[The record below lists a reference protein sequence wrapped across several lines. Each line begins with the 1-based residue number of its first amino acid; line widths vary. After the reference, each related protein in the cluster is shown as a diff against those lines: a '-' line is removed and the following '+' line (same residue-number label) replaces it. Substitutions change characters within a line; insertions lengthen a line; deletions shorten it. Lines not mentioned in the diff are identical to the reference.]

1 MLVTLEWLKEYVE
14 FDLNANET
22 ATLLTL
28 AGLEVEGIGD
38 SDLGPVLDV
47 KVTPNRGDC
56 LSVVGLVRE
65 IIAKLADRCTPTSAW
80 DDYRHGWAYGD
91 EDGPHDCASHASV
104 TIEAPELCPRYGAR
118 LVRGFS
124 IGPSSELMQK
134 RLAACGM
141 RPISNIVDVTNYV
154 LLELGQPLHAFD
166 HDLLHGGCVVV
177 RRARD
182 GETITTID
190 GTEVSLTSEMLVI
203 CDEDHPV
210 ALAGVM
216 GGAESE
222 VTEATHN
229 LLLESAHF
237 DPVCIRRT
245 SKTVGVKS
253 ESSYRFERSVDPG
266 GVVTA
271 LNRACRLIE
280 RETGVAPVRG
290 VIDVYPEGPKPRLIE
305 LDMARADLLLGMKV
319 PLGDAMGYLTRLGL
333 KVQPAGGGKLTVT
346 VPERRPDLQREDDI
360 IEEIGR
366 VHGYEHIPDELP
378 VGRTLLGR
386 ESPTTA
392 FEEKLRDRLVAL
404 GLNEVICHSLRAPSP
419 LDDAEPGDYVAPRTP
434 AGPDLSVL
442 RPTLIAGVAAAALY
456 NLNRGI
462 LDISLFEIGRVF
474 RRLNEGYEENKH
486 LALFLCGRK
495 EPVSWRIGEKGPH
508 FGFFDAKG
516 LVTALLETLGIRP
529 AFAPRCDNRL
539 HPGRAADILVGEQN
553 LGYVGEIHPRLAER
567 MDLPSG
573 SQIAEFDVD
582 ALMAAAAGVSRFS
595 PPPRFP
601 AVRRDI
607 AFEVPKSVSY
617 ASVELAVRECAGE
630 VLEEVRLFDVYEG
643 KGIAEGSHSLALAL
657 TLRKTDGTMT
667 DEEANDVRERVFAGL
682 EALGARR
689 R

>member
-14 FDLNANET
+14 FDLSADET

-56 LSVVGLVRE
+56 LSVVGLARE
-65 IIAKLADRCTPTSAW
+65 IIAKLADRCKPTSAW

-91 EDGPHDCASHASV
+91 EDGPYDCSSYASV
-104 TIEAPELCPRYGAR
+104 TIEAPDLCPRYGAR
-118 LVRGFS
+118 LVRGFD
-124 IGPSSELMQK
+124 IGPSSALMQS
-134 RLAACGM
+134 RLTACGM

-166 HDLLHGGCVVV
+166 HDLLHGGRVVV

-190 GTEVSLTSEMLVI
+190 GTEVSLTSEMLAI

-222 VTEATHN
+222 VTGNTHN

-245 SKTVGVKS
+245 SKMVGVKS

-290 VIDVYPEGPKPRLIE
+290 VIDVYPEGPKPRTIE

-333 KVQPAGGGKLTVT
+333 KVQPSGGGKLAVT
-346 VPERRPDLQREDDI
+346 VPERRADLKRADDI

-386 ESPTTA
+386 ESKSTA

-404 GLNEVICHSLRAPSP
+404 GLNEVVCHSLRAPSP
-419 LDDAEPGDYVAPRTP
+419 LDDVDSDGYVAPRTP

-462 LDISLFEIGRVF
+462 LDIALFEIGRVF
-474 RRLNEGYEENKH
+474 RRRDQGYEEGKH

-495 EPVSWRIGEKGPH
+495 EPVSWHVGEKGPH

-516 LVTALLETLGIRP
+516 LLSGLLETLGIRP
-529 AFAPRCDNRL
+529 AFVPRSDDRL
-539 HPGRAADILVGEQN
+539 HPGRAADVLAGKQTLGFFGE
-553 LGYVGEIHPRLAER
+553 VHPSLAER
-567 MDLPSG
+567 VDLPLG

-582 ALMAAAAGVSRFS
+582 ALMVACAEAPRFS

-601 AVRRDI
+601 SVRRDI
-607 AFEVPKSVSY
+607 AFVVPKSATY
-617 ASVELAVRECAGE
+617 AEVEQVVRDRAGE

-643 KGIAEGSHSLALAL
+643 KGIPEGSHSLALAL
-657 TLRKTDGTMT
+657 TLRKADGTLT
-667 DEEANDVRERVFAGL
+667 DEEANEVRERVFSGL

>member
-14 FDLNANET
+14 FDLEADET

-38 SDLGPVLDV
+38 SELGPVLDV

-56 LSVVGLVRE
+56 LSVVGLARE
-65 IIAKLADRCTPTSAW
+65 IIAKLADQCTPTSAW
-80 DDYRHGWAYGD
+80 DEYRHGWRYGD
-91 EDGPHDCASHASV
+91 EDAPHDCARYATV
-104 TIEAPELCPRYGAR
+104 NIEAPDLCPRYGAR
-118 LVRGFS
+118 LVRGFRT
-124 IGPSSELMQK
+124 GPSSDLVQK
-134 RLAACGM
+134 RLLACGM

-177 RRARD
+177 RRARE
-182 GETITTID
+182 GETLVTID
-190 GTEVSLTSEMLVI
+190 GTEVRLTSEMLAI
-203 CDEDHPV
+203 CDADHPV

-222 VTEATHN
+222 VTDSTHN

-245 SKTVGVKS
+245 SKAVGVKS

-280 RETGVAPVRG
+280 RETGVAPIRG
-290 VIDVYPEGPKPRLIE
+290 VIDVYPEGPKPRIVE

-319 PLGDAMGYLTRLGL
+319 PLGDAIGYLTRLGL
-333 KVQPAGGGKLTVT
+333 KVQPSDGGKLTVT
-346 VPERRPDLQREDDI
+346 VSERRPDLKREDDI

-378 VGRTLLGR
+378 VGRTLLGK
-386 ESPTTA
+386 ESATTA
-392 FEEKLRDRLVAL
+392 FEERLRDHLVAL
-404 GLNEVICHSLRAPSP
+404 GLNEVVCHSLRAPSP
-419 LDDAEPGDYVAPRTP
+419 LDDISADEYAAPRTA

-474 RRLNEGYEENKH
+474 RRTGQGYEEAKH
-486 LALFLCGRK
+486 VALLLSGRR
-495 EPVSWRIGEKGPH
+495 EPASWHVGEKGPH
-508 FGFFDAKG
+508 WGFFDAKG
-516 LVTALLETLGIRP
+516 IVVALLSAFGIE
-529 AFAPRCDNRL
+529 AVFTPRADSRL
-539 HPGRAADILVGEQN
+539 HPGRAANVLVDHKD
-553 LGYVGEIHPRLAER
+553 LGYLGEIHPRLAER
-567 MDLPSG
+567 VDLPARCLV
-573 SQIAEFDVD
+573 AEFDVD
-582 ALMAAAAGVSRFS
+582 ALMSAVEGLSRFS

-601 AVRRDI
+601 SVRRDI
-607 AFEVPKSVSY
+607 AFEIPKSVSY
-617 ASVELAVRECAGE
+617 ADVERAVRERAGE

-643 KGIAEGSHSLALAL
+643 KGITEGSHSLALAL
-657 TLRKTDGTMT
+657 TLRKVDGTLT
-667 DEEANDVRERVFAGL
+667 DEEANDIRERVFAGL